1 MCDFWWKL
9 WKLMA
14 AHVEVIGHRISRFCS
29 REAEE
34 HFYVVGFISRKLDLQ
49 RSERGGTTC
58 LRDQRHG
65 CETATVVPWE
75 LCEAVESKSV
85 GKQWHYSGSVL
96 CTWKTSLLRKDN
108 CLMPRTKF
116 SFDTMLNIL
125 TTWCVI
131 PCCICYSGCGKG
143 SIE

>member
-1 MCDFWWKL
+1 M
-9 WKLMA
+9 
-14 AHVEVIGHRISRFCS
+14 
-29 REAEE
+29 
-34 HFYVVGFISRKLDLQ
+34 VGFVKRRFDLH
-49 RSERGGTTC
+49 RSEWGGMAC
-58 LRDQRHG
+58 LRDQTHG
-65 CETATVVPWE
+65 NETATVVLWE

-125 TTWCVI
+125 TT
-131 PCCICYSGCGKG
+131 
-143 SIE
+143 